1 MGWSNLIVGYHD
13 LHNVSKAYVNV
24 VNTIATFVE
33 PTTPNN
39 IITKETIL
47 TQYSIKQGLIFLK
60 KSRGCSMKTIAAVSW
75 PQSCQSKEASRPHI
89 WTTKKELDITN
100 FTKT

>member
-47 TQYSIKQGLIFLK
+47 TQYSIKQGLIFFEK
-60 KSRGCSMKTIAAVSW
+60 KSRLQYENHCSSFMTTELSIQRSLKT
-75 PQSCQSKEASRPHI
+75 PYM
-89 WTTKKELDITN
+89 DN
-100 FTKT
+100 